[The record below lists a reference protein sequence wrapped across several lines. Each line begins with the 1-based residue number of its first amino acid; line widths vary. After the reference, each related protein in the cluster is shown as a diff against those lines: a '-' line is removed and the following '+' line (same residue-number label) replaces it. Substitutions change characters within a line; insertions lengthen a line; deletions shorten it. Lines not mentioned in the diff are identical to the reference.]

1 MDKPSALE
9 HSEGPNGAPAA
20 GPGRFDEPGRDGAT
34 SDDGPT
40 SGGPIGAEATTPPKE
55 PGLWS
60 IVAPVKAGISAAMG
74 LSTLSGLSWIAS
86 ILVFW
91 PIADEI
97 VREDPDTGRIWR
109 LFGVALA
116 LVVFAFVFR
125 VISFRVSHLSAFRL
139 EVILRSE
146 LSDHLAKV
154 PLGYVVSTG
163 SGALKKILLDDVRAL
178 HAFVADSTP
187 LFAKSFATPLV
198 CLVAMFVIDWRMALV
213 SLAVFPLAF
222 IGMWL
227 AFRDYEVAR
236 RTVDEANEHISAV
249 IIEYVQGMHVV
260 RTFDDGS
267 GSLRR
272 YTDALHR
279 STEVVREWTAKSRL
293 GGHIARTLLVAL
305 PTTVVVLAAGIV
317 FYEAGTLDLPRLLM
331 FLVLAPTV
339 AESIIPIVWLQQFI
353 LIANAAV
360 KRIGVLR
367 AVPALPEK
375 AEGLT
380 PRDASVQ
387 LDGVTFTYPEREDN
401 ALDGVS
407 ITIPAGSVTAL
418 VGPSGAGKST
428 VAQLIVRFWDVDEGA
443 VRIGGVDV
451 RDLTAD
457 TLMCHV
463 SFVFQSPFL
472 LNDTVAANIR
482 LGRPEAT
489 DDEVIAAATAAQA
502 HEFIMRDLPDG
513 YESMVGERGV
523 SLSGG
528 ERQRITI
535 ARAILQD
542 NPIVVLDEATA
553 FADPDNEAKIHAALA
568 QLAQGKTLI
577 IVAHRLSTVQD
588 ADQIVVLDGGRVCET
603 GTHADLV
610 NRDGRYRQL
619 WDSFE
624 AAQGWELRTGN
635 GAANT
640 PREAADAPGADT
652 VGVQGDS
659 ATDAPNGET
668 SC

>member
-1 MDKPSALE
+1 MNRPSALE
-9 HSEGPNGAPAA
+9 HSEGPDSPPAA
-20 GPGRFDEPGRDGAT
+20 APVEEPG
-34 SDDGPT
+34 
-40 SGGPIGAEATTPPKE
+40 I
-55 PGLWS
+55 WS
-60 IVAPVKAGISAAMG
+60 IVAPVKTGISAAMA
-74 LSTLSGLSWIAS
+74 LSALSGLSWVAS

-116 LVVFAFVFR
+116 LVVFAFVLR

-139 EVILRSE
+139 EVILRNE

-163 SGALKKILLDDVRAL
+163 SGALKTILLDDVRAL

-198 CLVAMFVIDWRMALV
+198 CLVTMFVIDWRMALV
-213 SLAVFPLAF
+213 SLAVFPVAF
-222 IGMWL
+222 IGMWF
-227 AFRDYEVAR
+227 AFRDYEVTR

-279 STEVVREWTAKSRL
+279 STEVVREWTAKTKL

-305 PTTVVVLAAGIV
+305 PTTVVVLATGIV

-353 LIANAAV
+353 ITANAAV
-360 KRIGVLR
+360 KRIGALR
-367 AVPALPEK
+367 AVPALPET
-375 AEGLT
+375 AQGLT
-380 PRDASVQ
+380 PRDASVH
-387 LDGVTFTYPEREDN
+387 LDAVTFTYPEREDK
-401 ALDGVS
+401 ALDEVS
-407 ITIPAGSVTAL
+407 ITVPAGSVTAL

-428 VAQLIVRFWDVDEGA
+428 VAQLIVRFWDVDDGA

-457 TLMCHV
+457 TLMRHV

-489 DDEVIAAATAAQA
+489 DEEVIAAATAAQA
-502 HEFIMRDLPDG
+502 HDFIVTDLPDG
-513 YESMVGERGV
+513 YDSVVGERGV

-553 FADPDNEAKIHAALA
+553 FADPDNEARIHAALA

-577 IVAHRLSTVQD
+577 VVAHRLSTVQD

-603 GTHADLV
+603 GTHTDLV

-624 AAQGWELRTGN
+624 AAQGWGLRISDRPGDSQR
-635 GAANT
+635 GAADT
-640 PREAADAPGADT
+640 PSADT
-652 VGVQGDS
+652 AGIREDGAEDMS
-659 ATDAPNGET
+659 NGET